1 MSILKI
7 NKKTM
12 RKALA
17 CDTDTI
23 FDLFGAI
30 HVQLNN
36 HEIIYS
42 SLLLL
47 FFIYEQFREK
57 NARI

>member
-1 MSILKI
+1 
-7 NKKTM
+7 M

-36 HEIIYS
+36 HEIIVFEFAT
-42 SLLLL
+42 
-47 FFIYEQFREK
+47 FFHLRTVP
-57 NARI
+57 